1 MTTQISTKSLTKEVT
16 INSVTGMATI
26 TRAGLA
32 RRLNVSVDTL
42 KYYLRQRG
50 KTQGNQPLDE
60 DSVLD
65 TTAYYNPNIGF
76 LNKLFFYGSLRV
88 RKVKN
93 DKNII
98 WRSKGN

>member
-1 MTTQISTKSLTKEVT
+1 MTTQLSTNLSTKEVT
-16 INSVTGMATI
+16 VSSVTGTATI

-65 TTAYYNPNIGF
+65 TTVYFAHNAQNPTQEA
-76 LNKLFFYGSLRV
+76 K
-88 RKVKN
+88 
-93 DKNII
+93 D
-98 WRSKGN
+98 